1 MRFYSRTGT
10 GRSISMLPGVTRQHQ
25 AAISTPARA
34 AWRKSQVGGAERS
47 ERIRTYRFQ
56 EKIVVDHRLTGEH
69 KSYPLGP
76 VLDGDLD
83 GILDALIA
91 RQQAEKLLQQ
101 SNT

>member
-1 MRFYSRTGT
+1 M
-10 GRSISMLPGVTRQHQ
+10 
-25 AAISTPARA
+25 
-34 AWRKSQVGGAERS
+34 
-47 ERIRTYRFQ
+47 
-56 EKIVVDHRLTGEH
+56 VDHRLTGEH

-101 SNT
+101 ANT